1 MGFVAS
7 PNIHTKQLGLRPM
20 FHHFRHSPIF
30 SWFIPLYPGEYPMN
44 TTIFSGETHMF
55 LGEIAADP
63 RLTEIASATKSL
75 LPGVGPRPTP
85 DSERVVIYG
94 VGPWCCVD
102 SLVIYVDLMVVY
114 RNLMIIRWI

>member
-1 MGFVAS
+1 MKKFQKPYGICGFPKYSHEAVGFKTHVS
-7 PNIHTKQLGLRPM
+7 S
-20 FHHFRHSPIF
+20 FCHSPIF

-44 TTIFSGETHMF
+44 TTIFSGETPMF

-94 VGPWCCVD
+94 VGP
-102 SLVIYVDLMVVY
+102 
-114 RNLMIIRWI
+114 